1 MDLLPNVEVVEP
13 APEPK
18 EEIVLETSPKES
30 PFIEKNEANVKGIH
44 EKKKLIPKN
53 ENINTELKP
62 EKKPKR
68 PKKPMSE
75 KQLAHMARMRE
86 LAAERRLE
94 KQKLKD
100 LEAEQEATT
109 ARVDIQELK
118 TEQIRK
124 TKPRRQ
130 TPKSPPPSP
139 KPTPQPKPQ
148 YHRTDEELATFMDSY
163 LERKE
168 RAKAEKQKTE
178 QVKKQAAIQPKV
190 FNPFNYETCF

>member
-1 MDLLPNVEVVEP
+1 MAYDSESSPVSTIVDKDKWQTENWQLAADVSAGEV
-13 APEPK
+13 A
-18 EEIVLETSPKES
+18 
-30 PFIEKNEANVKGIH
+30 
-44 EKKKLIPKN
+44 
-53 ENINTELKP
+53 KP

-86 LAAERRLE
+86 LAAESRLE

-139 KPTPQPKPQ
+139 KP
-148 YHRTDEELATFMDSY
+148 SGGS
-163 LERKE
+163 LEAPVPVLDPCPPSPLGLE
-168 RAKAEKQKTE
+168 PPEPLSPSPH
-178 QVKKQAAIQPKV
+178 IKV
-190 FNPFNYETCF
+190 